1 MNWIINYLLLGIL
14 VMWALDYIS
23 RKVSDNPN
31 QLFTQ
36 WERIVL
42 IIGWPVYLITFIV
55 MFLVTFFKNK

>member
-14 VMWALDYIS
+14 VMWVLDYIS
-23 RKVSDNPN
+23 RKVSDNSN

-42 IIGWPVYLITFIV
+42 IIGWPVYLTTFIV
-55 MFLVTFFKNK
+55 MFILTFFKK